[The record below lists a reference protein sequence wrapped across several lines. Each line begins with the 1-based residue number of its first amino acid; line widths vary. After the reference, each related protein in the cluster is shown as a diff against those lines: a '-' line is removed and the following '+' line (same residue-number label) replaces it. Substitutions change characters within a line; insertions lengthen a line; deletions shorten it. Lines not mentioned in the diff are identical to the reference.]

1 MSISFA
7 TIGDLRQHRS
17 AFYFTVPVL
26 GLCTRPFSSS
36 ALMSLPPGVSHNFAS
51 FAPCTIAC
59 RQESR
64 AGLQSLSG
72 GRGILLLSL
81 LRSSGRINAPP
92 PPLQSQLLGHVK
104 LSTTALY
111 AFEKSYNEAYPSAA

>member
-17 AFYFTVPVL
+17 AFYCAVPVL
-26 GLCTRPFSSS
+26 GLCTRPFSSL
-36 ALMSLPPGVSHNFAS
+36 ALMSPPPGALHNFAS

-64 AGLQSLSG
+64 APRFIDLPDP
-72 GRGILLLSL
+72 
-81 LRSSGRINAPP
+81 RS
-92 PPLQSQLLGHVK
+92 
-104 LSTTALY
+104 
-111 AFEKSYNEAYPSAA
+111 